1 MCETIQQMVEFREN
15 LHRTFAYRSDALMD
29 LIDATGGNSSAK
41 SVVELSLSSLFPRQ
55 HSSLHDAVD
64 NFLVPSSP
72 EKAKEERH
80 TQQQIRMRLI
90 ANQLPDP
97 VQRNF
102 YLFGLDTTG
111 QPRPFAKSLADRGI
125 QYHPNPAPGNKP
137 IVVGH
142 SYSVLAALPEKKDR
156 TSPPWVIP
164 LLIQRVSTN
173 EKATNVGAAQVK
185 NLLEDKILPLGSK
198 LCALVADSSYSAREF
213 LGQVVKHKNLTAIVR
228 VRGNRTFYRIPK
240 QDDSPKGKGHPTW
253 YGEPFDMK
261 DPTTWGE
268 PDATQVVPLTLKN
281 GRVCQVQIQA
291 WYNLLMLGKRDIPMH
306 TYPFTLI
313 MIRVKDTHGE
323 EVFKHPL
330 WLIIIGERR
339 QEITLRDAYGA
350 YRQRYDLEH
359 FFRFGKHKL
368 LMASYQ
374 TPDVEHEQNW
384 WEIVG
389 LAYALL
395 YVEAPLAQNIPRPW
409 ERYLP
414 QVKEPKSG
422 NLPSPSMVQRNLPRI
437 IRQIGTPAS
446 SPKPRGKSPG
456 RAKGYSPGKRERLP
470 VIIKKGKTD
479 QIHARSP

>member
-15 LHRTFAYRSDALMD
+15 LHRTFAHRSDALMD
-29 LIDATGGNSSAK
+29 LIDATGGNNSAK
-41 SVVELSLSSLFPRQ
+41 SVVELSLGSFFPRQ
-55 HSSLHDAVD
+55 YSSLHDAVD
-64 NFLVPSSP
+64 NFFIPSCP

-80 TQQQIRMRLI
+80 TQQQVRMRLL

-125 QYHPNPAPGNKP
+125 QYHPNAAPGNKP
-137 IVVGH
+137 IAVGH
-142 SYSVLAALPEKKDR
+142 SYSVLAGLPEKEGS

-164 LLIQRVSTN
+164 LLIQRVSTD

-185 NLLEDKILPLGSK
+185 DLLEDKALSFGDK
-198 LCALVADSSYSAREF
+198 LSALVADTAYSAREF
-213 LGQVVKHKNLTAIVR
+213 LGQAVKHKNLVAIVR

-261 DPTTWGE
+261 DSTTWGE
-268 PDATQVVPLTLKN
+268 ADATEVIALTLRN
-281 GRVCQVQIQA
+281 GRVCQVEIQA

-306 TYPFTLI
+306 AYPFTLI
-313 MIRVKDTHGE
+313 LIRVKETHE
-323 EVFKHPL
+323 KEVFKHPL
-330 WLIIIGERR
+330 WLIIMGERR
-339 QEITLRDAYGA
+339 QEIALHDAYGA
-350 YRQRYDLEH
+350 YRQRFDVEH

-395 YVEAPLAQNIPRPW
+395 YVEAPLAKNIPRPW

-414 QVKEPKSG
+414 QVKEPKPAT
-422 NLPSPSMVQRNLPRI
+422 LPAPSMVQRSLPLI

-446 SPKPRGKSPG
+446 FPKPRGKSPG
-456 RAKGYSPGKRERLP
+456 RAKGYSPGKRERPPL
-470 VIIKKGKTD
+470 IIKGKKSGKM
-479 QIHARSP
+479 HARSP